1 MKRCPSCG
9 RTYTDETLLFCL
21 EDGTPLIADQP
32 TAPTIRMP
40 AEPPPTVAYDTG
52 RVTAPTV
59 PPAWTT
65 TTPPQQQK
73 RKVWPFVVGGLV
85 LLLVFGGGLIAA
97 VIWMASVAS
106 NENSNSNNANRVVN
120 SNSANANQKPT
131 PTPTPAKVE
140 ITRVYM
146 ARDNGGEVGEE
157 VESFS
162 SSDRT
167 QHCVVEL
174 NNGQAGTTIK
184 FNWIAVD
191 AGTLKD
197 QPIKEL
203 EYTTKGQETKVHADL
218 KLQQDWPE
226 GDWKVEVYLNGQFVR
241 SVEYQIK

>member
-21 EDGTPLIADQP
+21 EDGTPLSADQP

-97 VIWMASVAS
+97 VFWLASVAS
-106 NENSNSNNANRVVN
+106 NENSNNANRVAN

-131 PTPTPAKVE
+131 PTPKLE
-140 ITRVYM
+140 ITKVYM
-146 ARDNGGEVGEE
+146 SLHDGSTPGEE

-162 SSDRT
+162 PSDRT
-167 QHCVVEL
+167 VYCIVEL
-174 NNGQAGTTIK
+174 NDAQPGARVTST
-184 FNWIAVD
+184 WTVVD
-191 AGTLKD
+191 AGELKD
-197 QPIKEL
+197 QKIRDL
-203 EYTTKGQETKVHADL
+203 AYTTTANRKSFDFHLTNP
-218 KLQQDWPE
+218 QDWPT
-226 GDWKVEVYLNGQFVR
+226 GDYKVDVYLNGQFVR